1 MNHPGIDPLIDLWLA
16 EDVGHGDLT
25 TQLMVPPEANARFAI
40 NAREPL
46 TLAGIEV
53 AARVF
58 ARVDPSV
65 AVRME
70 RRDGETVAAGS
81 RLAAVEG
88 RAQAIL
94 TAERTALN
102 ILQHLSGIA
111 TLTAAYV
118 AAIEGTG
125 ARLADT
131 RKTTPG
137 LRGLGKYAVRCG
149 GGQNHRLALDGGV
162 MLKDNHIALAGSI
175 DAAVQ
180 LVRRD
185 APLLTKI
192 EVECESLEQVAEAV
206 EAGADVIMLD
216 NMADAA
222 MREAVAL
229 VAGRALVECSGG
241 VRLETIRAK
250 AQTGVDVISVG
261 RITQSAP
268 ACDIGLDA
276 DP

>member
-70 RRDGETVAAGS
+70 RRDGETVAAGT

-137 LRGLGKYAVRCG
+137 LRGLEKYAVRCG

-216 NMADAA
+216 NMADAE